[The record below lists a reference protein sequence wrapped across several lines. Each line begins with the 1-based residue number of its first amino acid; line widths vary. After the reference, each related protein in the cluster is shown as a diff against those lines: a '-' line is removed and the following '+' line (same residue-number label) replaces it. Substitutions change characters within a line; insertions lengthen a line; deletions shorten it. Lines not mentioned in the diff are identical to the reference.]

1 MDVKPVGKRGDEV
14 EERRIEIYDLELG
27 GMNVQ
32 SFAHVVVR
40 MATCLVRDD
49 DLIFE
54 GFKER
59 IGSHYSDVE
68 FFEVVNQ
75 LERHIARRIH
85 HVRQFILISSTLYEA
100 VVVNYSS
107 EKLVLVPLYGPRIM
121 YAALERLEPTW
132 GTYEVAIWPNP

>member
-85 HVRQFILISSTLYEA
+85 HVRQFILISSTLDEA

-121 YAALERLEPTW
+121 YAALERLEPMW

>member
-1 MDVKPVGKRGDEV
+1 MK
-14 EERRIEIYDLELG
+14 EERRIEVYDLELD

-32 SFAHVVVR
+32 SFAHLIVR
-40 MATCLVRDD
+40 MATCLVRDN

-59 IGSHYSDVE
+59 IGHHYSDVE

-85 HVRQFILISSTLYEA
+85 HVRQLVLISSTLDEA
-100 VVVNYSS
+100 VLVNYSS
-107 EKLVLVPLYGPRIM
+107 EKRWFHCMDRASCTPR
-121 YAALERLEPTW
+121 
-132 GTYEVAIWPNP
+132 